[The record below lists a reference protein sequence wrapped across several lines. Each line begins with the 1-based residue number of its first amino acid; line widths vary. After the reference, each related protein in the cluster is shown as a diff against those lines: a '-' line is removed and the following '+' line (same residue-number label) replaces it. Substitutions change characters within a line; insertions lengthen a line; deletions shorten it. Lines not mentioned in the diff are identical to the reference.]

1 MTMKKKHTL
10 VFMALAL
17 SGASA
22 FAQAP
27 GPLTVEG
34 TVVDSLTQSPEPY
47 ATLRLLR
54 PGEKQAFKALTA
66 DANGHFRLE
75 LPKAGRYTLEC
86 AVLGKQTLRREVV
99 ADGRTSVSLGT
110 LRMQDITGALATA
123 TVTAAR
129 PLVKTEIDKIA
140 YSLAED
146 PDAKTS
152 TLLDML
158 RKVPLVTVD
167 GEDEI
172 KVKGSTG
179 FKVYVNGKPNQMMSA
194 KPADIFKVFPASAV
208 KKIEVITD
216 PGAKY
221 DAEGLT
227 GILNIVTEE
236 NAKTDGYTFSP
247 TIGLTNRGM
256 HGGLFGMVQAG
267 KFTLS
272 ANYSAGHSTQPD
284 CSITQERESFAD
296 AENHLFREN
305 GSVADNSGTWHF
317 GSLEASYELDK
328 HNLFSLSAGI
338 MSYKGDFLYSS
349 QSLMTQADGTRRYGY
364 AHRMEGKIDN
374 PSFNL
379 GFDYQHSFGKEGQ
392 MLTLSY
398 RLDNSPTR
406 DTRRSTYSFA
416 PDEVLPFELADL
428 SNFDKKRFTEQTGQV
443 DFTSPL
449 GKIHELSFGAKYIN
463 RQNRSTALEQQR
475 PSGSDADF
483 ATNDE
488 NSVRYR
494 HQTDI
499 VAGYAEYKL
508 KLEKLSAR
516 IGTRYEYSH
525 VRASYPG
532 RAAAGFTKS
541 LSDLV
546 PNVSLGYSLSQLH
559 MLKCS
564 YSMRV
569 GRPGINY
576 LSPYV
581 QHNNPTELSY
591 GNPALESERYHS
603 LSLDFSSFTPKLM
616 VNASLGYGWSNN
628 GTMEYQFM
636 KEGVLHKTFENM
648 LHQKNLTLSAF
659 VNWNLTQTTSLN
671 LNGSARYDNFRCYRT
686 GDHNYGASAN
696 AFLGLKQ
703 LLPWGLK
710 ANVMGGY
717 NSGAVQAQG
726 KGTSNF
732 FHLLTLSRSFLPEDR
747 LTVTLQGVN
756 FIHPRQKFT
765 TRVETEAFR
774 SVQTMRIEPYRI
786 GVSLT
791 YRIGKLQTQVKKA
804 QRSIQ
809 NDDVMKGNSSSAPGG
824 NPTPAQ

>member
-1 MTMKKKHTL
+1 MKKKQIL
-10 VFMALAL
+10 VFSALAL
-17 SGASA
+17 CSASA
-22 FAQAP
+22 FSQKTT
-27 GPLTVEG
+27 PLTVEG
-34 TVVDSLTQSPEPY
+34 TVVDSLSQQPEPY

-54 PGEKQAFKALTA
+54 AGEKQAFKAFTT
-66 DANGHFRLE
+66 DAEGHFRLE

-86 AVLGKQTLRREVV
+86 VVLGKQVVRRTLV
-99 ADGRTSVSLGT
+99 ADGTTSVSLGK
-110 LRMQDITGALATA
+110 LQMQDITGSLGTA
-123 TVTAAR
+123 TVTTQR
-129 PLVKTEIDKIA
+129 PLVKAEIDKIA
-140 YSLAED
+140 YSMAED

-158 RKVPLVTVD
+158 RKVPMVTVD

-194 KPADIFKVFPASAV
+194 KPSEIFKHFPASAV

-227 GILNIVTEE
+227 GILNIVTQE
-236 NAKTDGYTFSP
+236 KTSTSGYTFTP
-247 TIGLTNRGM
+247 TLGYTNQGI
-256 HGGLFGMVQAG
+256 HGNLFGMMQLG
-267 KFTLS
+267 KFTFS
-272 ANYSAGHSTQPD
+272 VNYNVGHSTQPD
-284 CSITQERESFAD
+284 NHITQEREDFTD
-296 AENHLFREN
+296 PVNHFYRES
-305 GSVADNSGTWHF
+305 GGIVDNSGTWHY
-317 GSLEASYELDK
+317 GNMEASYELDK

-443 DFTSPL
+443 DFTTPL
-449 GKIHELSFGAKYIN
+449 GTVHELSLGAKYIN

-616 VNASLGYGWSNN
+616 LNASLGYGWSNN

-636 KEGVLHKTFENM
+636 KEGVLHKTYENM
-648 LHQKNLTLSAF
+648 LHQKNLTFSAF
-659 VNWNLTQTTSLN
+659 VNWNLTQKTSLN

-696 AFLGLKQ
+696 VFVGLKQ
-703 LLPWGLK
+703 ELPWGLK

-717 NSGAVQAQG
+717 NAAAVQAQG
-726 KGTSNF
+726 KGTSSY

-774 SVQTMRIEPYRI
+774 SLQTMHIEPYRI

-824 NPTPAQ
+824 NPTPSQ